1 MLGIVGAALNAVML
15 VVRVAV
21 GLVTTLAKMLTGL
34 VRAILPGK

>member
-1 MLGIVGAALNAVML
+1 MLGIVGALMNAALM
-15 VVRVAV
+15 VVRLVI